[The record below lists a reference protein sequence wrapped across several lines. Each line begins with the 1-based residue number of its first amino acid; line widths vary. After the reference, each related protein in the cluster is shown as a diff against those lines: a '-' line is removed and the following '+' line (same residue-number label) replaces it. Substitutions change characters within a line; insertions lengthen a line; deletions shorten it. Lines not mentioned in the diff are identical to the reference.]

1 MQDGI
6 FCSAYFPPIAYFKA
20 MAQSSR
26 VIIEGCETYCKQ
38 TYRNRCRILSA
49 NGILSMTVPVC
60 KSQNGNIRSVRIDYT
75 KPWLREH
82 KRAMEAAYRSS
93 PFFEYYCDD
102 IFAIL
107 DSGIPDLFS
116 MNYALTVK
124 LAEFTGL
131 KTYFSVTEE
140 YIKDYTGAND
150 FRNTFDPKNT
160 GLPESLRTARYYQVF
175 SEKFGFT
182 ENLSV
187 LDLLF
192 NEGPNSV
199 SFLLQNLK
207 PTVRSTLQL

>member
-6 FCSAYFPPIAYFKA
+6 FCSAYFPPIGYFRA

-26 VIIEGCETYCKQ
+26 VIIEGCESYSKQ
-38 TYRNRCRILSA
+38 SYRNRCRILSA
-49 NGILSMTVPVC
+49 NGVLSLTVPVC
-60 KSQNGNIRSVRIDYT
+60 KSMEGNIRSICIDYT

-107 DSGIPDLFS
+107 ESGIHDLFG
-116 MNYALTVK
+116 MNHALTVK

-131 KTYFSVTEE
+131 KTDFSVTEE
-140 YIKDYTGAND
+140 YIKEYTETVD

-182 ENLSV
+182 EGLSV

-199 SFLLQNLK
+199 SFLL
-207 PTVRSTLQL
+207 